1 MYHTYMVVV
10 CSGCVLDCVAC
21 LVGHRVLGF
30 VLKLYE
36 YCVKNQVFGNGV
48 KSKVCLLRSV

>member
-1 MYHTYMVVV
+1 M
-10 CSGCVLDCVAC
+10 CNGCVLDSVAC
-21 LVGHRVLGF
+21 LVGRRFLGF

-48 KSKVCLLRSV
+48 TCKFCLLRMSV

>member
-1 MYHTYMVVV
+1 MS
-10 CSGCVLDCVAC
+10 SGCVLDCVAC
-21 LVGHRVLGF
+21 LVDHRVLCF

-48 KSKVCLLRSV
+48 KSKVCLLRLSM